1 MDLVE
6 SRYSSSTDHLLILVF
21 QFPVPML
28 RPEKRQTTGKEPK
41 CREALSPT
49 SVHSDYH
56 PSSDD
61 EVIDME
67 HDDDSSGQENSMV

>member
-1 MDLVE
+1 
-6 SRYSSSTDHLLILVF
+6 
-21 QFPVPML
+21 ML